1 MKEASSE
8 MAVLLSCLKV
18 IEMRLYMAEPKT
30 IYCPR
35 CGRKACVWD
44 GKSTIHP
51 MAKCK
56 KCNKLVVYRIDTGE
70 TELKPVPERDTGS
83 GMRFY

>member
-1 MKEASSE
+1 
-8 MAVLLSCLKV
+8 
-18 IEMRLYMAEPKT
+18 MAEPKT
-30 IYCPR
+30 IYCPK
-35 CGRKACVWD
+35 CGRKVCTWD

-56 KCNKLVVYRIDTGE
+56 KCNKIVVYRIDTGE
-70 TELKPVPERDTGS
+70 TEMKVAPKRTQGS